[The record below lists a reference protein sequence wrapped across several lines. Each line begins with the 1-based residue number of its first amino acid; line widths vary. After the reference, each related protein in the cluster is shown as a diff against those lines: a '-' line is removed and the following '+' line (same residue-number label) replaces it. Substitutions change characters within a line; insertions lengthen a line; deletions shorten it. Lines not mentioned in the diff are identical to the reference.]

1 MEKINVYDFDKT
13 ILPYDSTEAFSLFCL
28 RRYPRAMLGA
38 LRAVPYAALMPLR
51 IVTKTRAKE
60 VFYSFLANLEDVDAE
75 VEAFWAENLKNI
87 NAWYLAQRRSD
98 DLVISASPEFLLR
111 PAAEKLGFRLIA
123 SRVDR
128 HTGWTL
134 GENCYGEEKVLRL
147 RAEYPEVEIAEF
159 YSDSTS
165 DTPLARL
172 AERAFLVKGSALSP
186 WPERELRP

>member
-87 NAWYLAQRRSD
+87 NAWYLAQRRPD

-111 PAAEKLGFRLIA
+111 PAAEALGFRLIA
-123 SRVDR
+123 SRVDKR
-128 HTGWTL
+128 SGWTL
-134 GENCYGEEKVLRL
+134 GLNCHDEEKVRRL
-147 RAEYPEVEIAEF
+147 REECPEVEIAEF
-159 YSDSTS
+159 YSDSLS
-165 DTPLARL
+165 DTPLARI

-186 WPERELRP
+186 WPQESLRG

>member
-28 RRYPRAMLGA
+28 RRHPRAMLSA

-60 VFYSFLANLEDVDAE
+60 VFYSFLAALEDVDAE

-87 NAWYLAQRRSD
+87 NAWYLAQRRPD

-111 PAAEKLGFRLIA
+111 PAAEALGFRLIA
-123 SRVDR
+123 SRVDKR
-128 HTGWTL
+128 SGWTL
-134 GENCYGEEKVLRL
+134 GLNCHD
-147 RAEYPEVEIAEF
+147 PEVEIAEF
-159 YSDSTS
+159 YSDSLS
-165 DTPLARL
+165 DAPLARI
-172 AERAFLVKGSALSP
+172 AERAFIVKGSVLSP
-186 WPERELRP
+186 WPQESLRA